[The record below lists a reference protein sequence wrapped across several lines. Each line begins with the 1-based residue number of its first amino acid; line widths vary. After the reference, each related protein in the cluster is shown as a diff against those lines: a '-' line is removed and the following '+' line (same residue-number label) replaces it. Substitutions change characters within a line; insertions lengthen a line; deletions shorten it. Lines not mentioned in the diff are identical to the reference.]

1 MMIERDVQRFNP
13 ERLYHRKR
21 VSAFLIDETMLQIGT
36 EEAWLW
42 VAVELIQFTNKSLDL
57 HLKTQEYDSC

>member
-1 MMIERDVQRFNP
+1 MLLFGNESRDLVLP
-13 ERLYHRKR
+13 KHLYHRKR

-42 VAVELIQFTNKSLDL
+42 VGRHRTNTQTNSWSL
-57 HLKTQEYDSC
+57 HLKT

>member
-42 VAVELIQFTNKSLDL
+42 VAVEPIHKQILGFTSQD
-57 HLKTQEYDSC
+57 TGI